1 MQKAIALALHEAGQ
15 TDREIADA
23 VSTSVNDIRWWRN
36 GLGLL
41 ENLSSEAKARAEEER
56 YTPPLSRSASPE
68 RHRGIDR
75 VSETSTPRPAANV
88 RLQTPIEAQREFATP
103 VKPANDSPLWLGE
116 GKSVPAYDDLEELVT
131 TGLSISRQHSNA
143 KKTTLSRFIN

>member
-1 MQKAIALALHEAGQ
+1 MLHQTAIPFGDMQKAIALALHEAGQ

-56 YTPPLSRSASPE
+56 YTPPLSRSASPA
-68 RHRGIDR
+68 RPRGIDR
-75 VSETSTPRPAANV
+75 ASATPTPRPAAAV
-88 RLQTPIEAQREFATP
+88 RLRTPTEAHRAFADT
-103 VKPANDSPLWLGE
+103 
-116 GKSVPAYDDLEELVT
+116 
-131 TGLSISRQHSNA
+131 A
-143 KKTTLSRFIN
+143 KHAR

>member
-1 MQKAIALALHEAGQ
+1 MLHQTAIPFGDMQKAIALALHEAGQ

-68 RHRGIDR
+68 RPRGIDR
-75 VSETSTPRPAANV
+75 RSEEHTSE
-88 RLQTPIEAQREFATP
+88 LQSLMR
-103 VKPANDSPLWLGE
+103 
-116 GKSVPAYDDLEELVT
+116 
-131 TGLSISRQHSNA
+131 ISYA
-143 KKTTLSRFIN
+143 VFCLKKKKKQKKRTRN